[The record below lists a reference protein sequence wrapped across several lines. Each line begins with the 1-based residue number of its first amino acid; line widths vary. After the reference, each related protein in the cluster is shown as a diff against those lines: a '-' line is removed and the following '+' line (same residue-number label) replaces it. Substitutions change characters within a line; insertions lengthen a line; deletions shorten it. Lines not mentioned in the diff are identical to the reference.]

1 MLHFKQLLQ
10 LAVIFAITSFLSNIL
25 TTNNLVMYQSLRN
38 SPNSPNFWQI
48 CFYCRVGKMVNFELG
63 YCEKINVIYLSRARD
78 GENPNLPQGSEL
90 VTFAFCGFRA
100 SENLLISKGH
110 VQSSVLQFSVSYLS
124 RKQHIISSH
133 NCKIDIFMLSTGRVL
148 DQALLHSLMVAV
160 LRRVVMWSQI
170 CTKRPVIFIP
180 PLM

>member
-1 MLHFKQLLQ
+1 M
-10 LAVIFAITSFLSNIL
+10 SF
-25 TTNNLVMYQSLRN
+25 
-38 SPNSPNFWQI
+38 I
-48 CFYCRVGKMVNFELG
+48 CQELET
-63 YCEKINVIYLSRARD
+63 EK
-78 GENPNLPQGSEL
+78 NPNLPQGSEL
-90 VTFAFCGFRA
+90 VTFGFCGVRA

-110 VQSSVLQFSVSYLS
+110 VQSSVLQFAVSYLS

-148 DQALLHSLMVAV
+148 DQALSHSLMVAV